1 MISIIIVGRNDNYGG
16 DFEDRLFSTSRHNV
30 DALRASGI
38 EFELIFVEWNP
49 LRDRK
54 LLSEKIVDAFP
65 EARCIVVDGAI
76 HTLISENRHIAV
88 FEYHAKNAGAGRA
101 KGDWILITNPDN
113 FLGSDVLKFLQKGA
127 FDANTLYRAGRIDI
141 ADETLVDSPD
151 LQDDLAH
158 EEAPF
163 FGASGDFIFCS
174 AELFRQIG
182 GFREDL
188 TFTNTAKDVI
198 FCQSAFERT
207 GQVVKIG
214 CTYHLRHG
222 RPQHTSRRIVFAWQ
236 KVSRLP
242 QKTFGLTD
250 DDVIATTH
258 GRITRLTLPDHLL
271 SVANDR
277 QPPDPVVPREYRV
290 EYSLVR
296 QPRKALLRF
305 MGRL

>member
-1 MISIIIVGRNDNYGG
+1 MISIIIAGRNDNYGG
-16 DFEDRLFSTSRHNV
+16 DFEDRLFSTSRYNV
-30 DALRASGI
+30 DALRAHGI

-49 LRDRK
+49 LPDRE
-54 LLSEKIVDAFP
+54 LLSEKVMDAFP

-76 HTLISENRHIAV
+76 HRLISENRHIAV
-88 FEYHAKNAGAGRA
+88 FEYHAKNAGAARA

-113 FLGSDVLKFLQKGA
+113 FLGGDVLQFLQQGA

-151 LQDDLAH
+151 LEDDFAH
-158 EEAPF
+158 EDAPF

-188 TFTNTAKDVI
+188 KFTNTAKDVI

-207 GQVVKIG
+207 GQAVKIG
-214 CTYHLRHG
+214 CTYHLSHG
-222 RPQHTSRRIVFAWQ
+222 RPQHTSRRIVFAWH

-242 QKTFGLTD
+242 QKTFGLAD

-271 SVANDR
+271 GAANGR
-277 QPPDPVVPREYRV
+277 QPPDPAVPHEYRV
-290 EYSLVR
+290 DYSLVR